1 MGQLFTTVNQWL
13 AGSLL
18 VASFGS
24 LVWGILSIILS
35 PCHLAAIP
43 LVIGYISS
51 QKDQT
56 TKKAFISS
64 LLLSLGILASI
75 ILLGAITLS
84 LGRIA
89 GDLGPITNYVVA
101 AVLIFFGLYLTG
113 LIKLNWGGGLPVKGM
128 KKTTNPWATFILGFI
143 VGAGLG
149 PCTFAFMAPI
159 MGIAFQVASTNLIH
173 AIQIRSF
180 FAIGHV
186 GVIVLAGTF
195 TGAVQTYLNWTE
207 KSKGATI
214 LKIICGILVIIAG
227 FYMIWKELV

>member
-173 AIQIRSF
+173 AILILSF

>member
-1 MGQLFTTVNQWL
+1 MGQVFSTLNQWL

-24 LVWGILSIILS
+24 FVWGILSIILS

-75 ILLGAITLS
+75 MILGAITLS
-84 LGRIA
+84 LGRLA

-101 AVLIFFGLYLTG
+101 AVFIFFGLYLMG
-113 LIKLNWGGGLPVKGM
+113 LVKLDWGGGLPAKGM
-128 KKTTNPWATFILGFI
+128 KKTTNPWATFVLGFI

-159 MGIAFQVASTNLIH
+159 LGIAFQVAGSNLVH
-173 AIQIRSF
+173 AILILSF

-195 TGAVQTYLNWTE
+195 TGAVQNYLNWTE
-207 KSKGATI
+207 KSKGASI
-214 LKIICGILVIIAG
+214 LKTICGILVLIAG
-227 FYMIWKELV
+227 FYMIWKEIF